1 MIYTL
6 PWADFFICFTVLF
19 FGYLVFGMVGFGSAL
34 ISSPVLA
41 FFIPVSHIVPML
53 ALMDLGAAVINVT
66 RDGRKADF
74 AELKW
79 MVPLMIGGSLIGAA
93 ILLKTHPDL
102 LAVFLGAFIVLY
114 ALYSL
119 FIKKAVRHYPQKYI
133 IPFGIGGG
141 ILSALF
147 GAGGF
152 VYAIYF
158 AGRIEDKNRFR
169 ITQTTLIGFS
179 TLTRVII
186 FLTMGI
192 YRNNEIAI
200 TALLFLPAMV
210 AGIVLG
216 RHITMRIPKEAFFRF
231 LNMVILLAGLTLL
244 ISNLV
249 H

>member
-158 AGRIEDKNRFR
+158 AGGLRIK
-169 ITQTTLIGFS
+169 
-179 TLTRVII
+179 
-186 FLTMGI
+186 
-192 YRNNEIAI
+192 
-200 TALLFLPAMV
+200 TASASRRLP
-210 AGIVLG
+210 
-216 RHITMRIPKEAFFRF
+216 
-231 LNMVILLAGLTLL
+231 
-244 ISNLV
+244 
-249 H
+249 

>member
-19 FGYLVFGMVGFGSAL
+19 AGYLVFGMVGFGSAL
-34 ISSPVLA
+34 IASPVLA

-114 ALYSL
+114 SLYSL
-119 FIKKAVRHYPQKYI
+119 FIK
-133 IPFGIGGG
+133 
-141 ILSALF
+141 
-147 GAGGF
+147 
-152 VYAIYF
+152 
-158 AGRIEDKNRFR
+158 
-169 ITQTTLIGFS
+169 
-179 TLTRVII
+179 
-186 FLTMGI
+186 
-192 YRNNEIAI
+192 
-200 TALLFLPAMV
+200 
-210 AGIVLG
+210 
-216 RHITMRIPKEAFFRF
+216 
-231 LNMVILLAGLTLL
+231 
-244 ISNLV
+244 
-249 H
+249 

>member
-114 ALYSL
+114 A
-119 FIKKAVRHYPQKYI
+119 
-133 IPFGIGGG
+133 
-141 ILSALF
+141 
-147 GAGGF
+147 
-152 VYAIYF
+152 
-158 AGRIEDKNRFR
+158 
-169 ITQTTLIGFS
+169 
-179 TLTRVII
+179 
-186 FLTMGI
+186 
-192 YRNNEIAI
+192 
-200 TALLFLPAMV
+200 
-210 AGIVLG
+210 
-216 RHITMRIPKEAFFRF
+216 
-231 LNMVILLAGLTLL
+231 
-244 ISNLV
+244 
-249 H
+249 